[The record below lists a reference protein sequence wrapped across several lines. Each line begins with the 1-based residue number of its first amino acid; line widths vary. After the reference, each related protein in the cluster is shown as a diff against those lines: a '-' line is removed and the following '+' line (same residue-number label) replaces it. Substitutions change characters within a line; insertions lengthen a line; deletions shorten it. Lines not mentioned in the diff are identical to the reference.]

1 MPIYSFDAEKLTIE
15 PIAQQTFQKLQ
26 ILERQHLQKA
36 LRDRIDAISP
46 DTIIIAEEFGD
57 WSEGNRRIDLLG
69 IDRDGHIV
77 VIELKRDDSGHMEL
91 QALRYAAMVST
102 VKFSEVTHIYQRYL
116 EKIGESKDAEV
127 ELQSFLGGEEEVA
140 DFPRGVK
147 IVLAAAHFSTEITT
161 TVLWLNQHNLDI
173 RCVRLTPYQLAE
185 KVLLDIEQI
194 IPLQEAEDY
203 QVRVRQQSIEQK
215 MMQTVLNR
223 RSYRFNGIVYNQR
236 RLALAIIRQFAA
248 DNPSI
253 NAMDIRDKLELL
265 AYVVVPKQEVKSQY
279 DRLYF
284 MKSEEIIYTNQGE
297 EIVVHNS
304 CWGFKNITKLI
315 ERVRDQFH
323 YQIEI
328 ANKDDMTWMLA
339 I

>member
-1 MPIYSFDAEKLTIE
+1 
-15 PIAQQTFQKLQ
+15 
-26 ILERQHLQKA
+26 
-36 LRDRIDAISP
+36 
-46 DTIIIAEEFGD
+46 
-57 WSEGNRRIDLLG
+57 
-69 IDRDGHIV
+69 
-77 VIELKRDDSGHMEL
+77 
-91 QALRYAAMVST
+91 
-102 VKFSEVTHIYQRYL
+102 
-116 EKIGESKDAEV
+116 
-127 ELQSFLGGEEEVA
+127 
-140 DFPRGVK
+140 
-147 IVLAAAHFSTEITT
+147 
-161 TVLWLNQHNLDI
+161 
-173 RCVRLTPYQLAE
+173 LAE

-328 ANKDDMTWMLA
+328 ANKDDMT
-339 I
+339 